1 MGSNNSPL
9 DALAAFTLVFIAGA
23 ISTVSLVKYIERVQR
38 DRLLLRSHDDA

>member
-9 DALAAFTLVFIAGA
+9 DALAAFTLVFIAGV
-23 ISTVSLVKYIERVQR
+23 ISTVSLVKYIERVHR